1 RAILVGLVEISSVPL
16 RPGPGGRAKVRKPK
30 VGRLAR
36 LDAEKGSGW
45 TTGPAHNV
53 VRLDVVSLNLLPLMD
68 GTRDR
73 EALKGAL
80 LTAVRDG
87 RIRLKD
93 NKTGLDLA
101 GPALEEAA
109 DEHVAAAIERLAG
122 AGLLE

>member
-1 RAILVGLVEISSVPL
+1 TAHELAADVRAGDREAAILDAVFRAILVGLVEISSVPL

-87 RIRLKD
+87 RIRLK
-93 NKTGLDLA
+93 
-101 GPALEEAA
+101 
-109 DEHVAAAIERLAG
+109 
-122 AGLLE
+122 